1 MRVEFAAH
9 IRPSLREM
17 AVGDSCCLAPRPLLS
32 TKPFERTLQVM
43 GVTVRRRSYC
53 RLFSADV
60 LSLLA
65 ELATAIAGFSGIV
78 AVFGRRTAGR
88 WRPAESARL
97 VGLLYTSLVAAL
109 FSVLPLVLFSVPVSE
124 PMCWRVLSPLLAAS
138 LLRPVVSVLR
148 IISQTKTT
156 PIDERESSL
165 AMSWFLIV
173 GNGSAI
179 TVLLVNAI
187 AWSTAWPYLAGILW
201 ALVNAAVL
209 FARLVII
216 PLSSPTPDV

>member
-1 MRVEFAAH
+1 MFSWLPGRSPHAA
-9 IRPSLREM
+9 E
-17 AVGDSCCLAPRPLLS
+17 
-32 TKPFERTLQVM
+32 
-43 GVTVRRRSYC
+43 RRSVKRRSHC

-78 AVFGRRTAGR
+78 AVFGRRSAGR

-109 FSVLPLVLFSVPVSE
+109 FSVLPLVLLSVPVSE
-124 PMCWRVLSPLLAAS
+124 PTCWRVLSPLLAAS
-138 LLRPVVSVLR
+138 LVRPIVSLLQ
-148 IISQTKTT
+148 IISQTKIT

-173 GNGSAI
+173 GNGCAI
-179 TVLLVNAI
+179 AVLLVNAI
-187 AWSTAWPYLAGILW
+187 VWSMAWPYLAGILW
-201 ALVNAAVL
+201 ALFNAAVL

-216 PLSSPTPDV
+216 PLSSPTSDV